1 MTNEMKIKVFD
12 ALKELGKKGEIQVT
26 EELLEAMSD
35 ICYDLRVNLDAI
47 DTDEDTGLIT
57 VQMG

>member
-12 ALKELGKKGEIQVT
+12 ALAELGKKGEIQVT

-47 DTDEDTGLIT
+47 DTDEDTDLIT
-57 VQMG
+57 VQIG

>member
-12 ALKELGKKGEIQVT
+12 ALKEFGKKGEIQVT
-26 EELLEAMSD
+26 EELLGAMLD
-35 ICYDLRVNLDAI
+35 VCYDLRVNLDVI
-47 DTDEDTGLIT
+47 DTDEDTDLIT